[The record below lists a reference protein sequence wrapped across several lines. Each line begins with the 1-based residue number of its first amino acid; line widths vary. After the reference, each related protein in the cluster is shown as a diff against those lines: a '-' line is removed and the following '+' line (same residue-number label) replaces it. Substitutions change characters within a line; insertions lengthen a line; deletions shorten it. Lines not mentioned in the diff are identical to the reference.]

1 MKTSIL
7 KLAFISGLFCITLMS
22 CNNSP
27 SAKEKE
33 LNEATED
40 LVNATEDLDQAKYD
54 SIKDFKEYKDS
65 ILLKLEANEK
75 VITDLNLKINKKTAS
90 ERRVDQIEIER
101 LEKRHEVLKQKIENY
116 KPGLEQQWELFKVDF
131 NKELDDFG
139 KSLSKMSERNMQQ

>member
-27 SAKEKE
+27 AAKEKE

-40 LVNATEDLDQAKYD
+40 LVNAKADLDQAEYD

-116 KPGLEQQWELFKVDF
+116 KPGLEQQWDLFKVDF
-131 NKELDDFG
+131 NKELDDLG
-139 KSLSKMSERNMQQ
+139 KSLSRMSERNMQQ